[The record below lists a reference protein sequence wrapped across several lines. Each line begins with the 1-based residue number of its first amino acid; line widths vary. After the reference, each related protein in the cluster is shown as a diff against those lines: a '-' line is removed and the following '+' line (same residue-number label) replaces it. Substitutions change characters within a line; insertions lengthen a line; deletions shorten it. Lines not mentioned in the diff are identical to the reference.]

1 MIFFNLCLIII
12 PTNLSALIG
21 HFDKSDMKFSKST
34 IIYISVVLAMIFWS
48 MTFIWFKI
56 ANEVFPP
63 FSIVFLRLVLSSI
76 ILLASALFVRQLQKI
91 ERRDWKWIILLT
103 IFEPFLYFIGESLG
117 LTMISSTQAAVIIG
131 TIPLLVPVG
140 AYLFFKEK
148 LSLLNIA
155 GIILSFAG
163 LLIVVLKRGFTF
175 NANPTGIILMFL
187 AVFSAIGYTLMVRK
201 LVGRYNPFSLVTYQN
216 ILGIIFFLPLVAVF
230 EFGSLVS
237 VEVTYR
243 SLISLFCLAIFG
255 STLAFILYN
264 YSIKNLGASKA
275 NIFTNII
282 PVLTAV
288 FSFYI
293 LNEEMSFRKV
303 TGIAVVLAG
312 LLLSQLKKMK

>member
-1 MIFFNLCLIII
+1 MKVSY
-12 PTNLSALIG
+12 SA
-21 HFDKSDMKFSKST
+21 KT
-34 IIYISVVLAMIFWS
+34 YISVVLAMIFWS

-56 ANEVFPP
+56 ANEVFSP
-63 FSIVFLRLVLSSI
+63 FSIVLIRLVISSV
-76 ILLASALFVRQLQKI
+76 ILITSALFIRQLQKV
-91 ERRDWKWIILLT
+91 ERGDWKWIFLLAF
-103 IFEPFLYFIGESLG
+103 FEPFLYFIGESLG

-140 AYLFFKEK
+140 AYLFFNEK

-155 GIILSFAG
+155 GIIVSFAG

-175 NANPTGIILMFL
+175 NANPTGVILLFL

-201 LVGRYNPFSLVTYQN
+201 LVGKYNPYSLVTYQN
-216 ILGIIFFLPLVAVF
+216 ILGIIFFIPLVAVF
-230 EFGSLVS
+230 EYESLIS
-237 VEVTYR
+237 VEVTNR
-243 SLISLFCLAIFG
+243 ALISLFCVAIFG

-293 LNEEMSFRKV
+293 LNEEMTFRKV

>member
-1 MIFFNLCLIII
+1 
-12 PTNLSALIG
+12 
-21 HFDKSDMKFSKST
+21 MKVSHSPKT
-34 IIYISVVLAMIFWS
+34 YISVVLAMIFWS

-63 FSIVFLRLVLSSI
+63 FLIVFLRLFISSA
-76 ILLASALFVRQLQKI
+76 ILLTGAIFIRKLQKI
-91 ERRDWKWIILLT
+91 DPRDYKWIILLAF
-103 IFEPFLYFIGESLG
+103 FEPFLYFIGESLG
-117 LTMISSTQAAVIIG
+117 LTMISSTLAAVVIG

-140 AYLFFKEK
+140 AYLFFNEK
-148 LSLLNIA
+148 LSLLNIS
-155 GIILSFAG
+155 GIIISFAG
-163 LLIVVLKRGFTF
+163 VLIVVLNRGFTF
-175 NANPTGIILMFL
+175 NANPKGIMLLFL

-201 LVGRYNPFSLVTYQN
+201 LIGRYNPYSLVTYQN
-216 ILGIIFFLPLVAVF
+216 ILGIFLFFPLVIVF
-230 EFGSLVS
+230 EYESLIFVDI
-237 VEVTYR
+237 TNR
-243 SLISLFCLAIFG
+243 AIISLFCLAIFG

-293 LNEEMSFRKV
+293 LNEEMTFRKV

>member
-1 MIFFNLCLIII
+1 MKVSY
-12 PTNLSALIG
+12 SA
-21 HFDKSDMKFSKST
+21 KT
-34 IIYISVVLAMIFWS
+34 YISVVLAMIFWS

-56 ANEVFPP
+56 ANEVFSP
-63 FSIVFLRLVLSSI
+63 FSIVLIRLVISSV
-76 ILLASALFVRQLQKI
+76 ILITSALFIRQLQKV
-91 ERRDWKWIILLT
+91 ERGDWKWIFLLAF
-103 IFEPFLYFIGESLG
+103 FEPFLYFIGESLG

-140 AYLFFKEK
+140 AYLFFNEK

-155 GIILSFAG
+155 GIIVSFAG

-175 NANPTGIILMFL
+175 NANPTGVILLFL

-201 LVGRYNPFSLVTYQN
+201 LVGKYNPYSLVTYQN
-216 ILGIIFFLPLVAVF
+216 ILGIIFFIPLVAVF
-230 EFGSLVS
+230 EYESLIS
-237 VEVTYR
+237 VEVTNR
-243 SLISLFCLAIFG
+243 ALISLFCLAIFG

-264 YSIKNLGASKA
+264 HSIKNLGASKA

-293 LNEEMSFRKV
+293 LNEEMTFRKV

>member
-1 MIFFNLCLIII
+1 MKVSH
-12 PTNLSALIG
+12 SA
-21 HFDKSDMKFSKST
+21 KT
-34 IIYISVVLAMIFWS
+34 YISVVLAMIFWS

-63 FSIVFLRLVLSSI
+63 FSIVLLRLVISSV
-76 ILLASALFVRQLQKI
+76 ILITSALFIRQLQKV
-91 ERRDWKWIILLT
+91 ERGDWKWIFLLAF
-103 IFEPFLYFIGESLG
+103 FEPFLYFIGESLG

-140 AYLFFKEK
+140 AYLFFNEK

-155 GIILSFAG
+155 GIIVSFTG

-175 NANPTGIILMFL
+175 NANPTGVILLFL

-201 LVGRYNPFSLVTYQN
+201 LVRKYNPYSLVTYQN
-216 ILGIIFFLPLVAVF
+216 ILGIIFFFPLVAVF
-230 EFGSLVS
+230 EYESLIS
-237 VEVTYR
+237 VDVTNR
-243 SLISLFCLAIFG
+243 ALISLFCLAIFG

-293 LNEEMSFRKV
+293 LNEEMTFRKV

>member
-1 MIFFNLCLIII
+1 MKVSH
-12 PTNLSALIG
+12 SA
-21 HFDKSDMKFSKST
+21 KT
-34 IIYISVVLAMIFWS
+34 YISVVLAMIFWS

-56 ANEVFPP
+56 ANEVFSP
-63 FSIVFLRLVLSSI
+63 FSIVLIRLVISSV
-76 ILLASALFVRQLQKI
+76 ILITSALFIRQLQKV
-91 ERRDWKWIILLT
+91 ERGDWKWIFLLAF
-103 IFEPFLYFIGESLG
+103 FEPFLYFIGESLG

-140 AYLFFKEK
+140 AYLFFNEK

-155 GIILSFAG
+155 GIIVSFAG

-175 NANPTGIILMFL
+175 NANPTGVILLFL

-201 LVGRYNPFSLVTYQN
+201 LVGKYNPYSLVTYQN
-216 ILGIIFFLPLVAVF
+216 ILGIIFFIPLVAVF
-230 EFGSLVS
+230 EYESLIS
-237 VEVTYR
+237 VEVTNR
-243 SLISLFCLAIFG
+243 ALISLFCLAIFG

-264 YSIKNLGASKA
+264 HSIKNLGASKA

-293 LNEEMSFRKV
+293 LNEEMTFRKV

>member
-1 MIFFNLCLIII
+1 MKVSY
-12 PTNLSALIG
+12 SA
-21 HFDKSDMKFSKST
+21 KT
-34 IIYISVVLAMIFWS
+34 YISVVLAMIFWS

-56 ANEVFPP
+56 ANEVFSP
-63 FSIVFLRLVLSSI
+63 FSIVLIRLVISSV
-76 ILLASALFVRQLQKI
+76 ILITSALFIRQLQKV
-91 ERRDWKWIILLT
+91 ERGDWKWIFLLAF
-103 IFEPFLYFIGESLG
+103 FEPFLYFIGESLG

-140 AYLFFKEK
+140 AYLFFNEK

-155 GIILSFAG
+155 GIIVSFAG

-175 NANPTGIILMFL
+175 NANPTGVILLFL

-201 LVGRYNPFSLVTYQN
+201 LVGKYNPYSLVTYQN
-216 ILGIIFFLPLVAVF
+216 ILGIIFFIPLVAVF
-230 EFGSLVS
+230 EYESLIS
-237 VEVTYR
+237 VEVTNR
-243 SLISLFCLAIFG
+243 ALISLFCLAIFG

-293 LNEEMSFRKV
+293 LNEEMTFRKV

>member
-1 MIFFNLCLIII
+1 
-12 PTNLSALIG
+12 
-21 HFDKSDMKFSKST
+21 
-34 IIYISVVLAMIFWS
+34 
-48 MTFIWFKI
+48 
-56 ANEVFPP
+56 
-63 FSIVFLRLVLSSI
+63 
-76 ILLASALFVRQLQKI
+76 
-91 ERRDWKWIILLT
+91 
-103 IFEPFLYFIGESLG
+103 
-117 LTMISSTQAAVIIG
+117 
-131 TIPLLVPVG
+131 
-140 AYLFFKEK
+140 
-148 LSLLNIA
+148 
-155 GIILSFAG
+155 
-163 LLIVVLKRGFTF
+163 
-175 NANPTGIILMFL
+175 MFL

-201 LVGRYNPFSLVTYQN
+201 LVRRYNPFSLVTYQN

-237 VEVTYR
+237 VDVTYR
-243 SLISLFCLAIFG
+243 SLVSLFCLAIFG

-312 LLLSQLKKMK
+312 LFLSQLKKMK

>member
-1 MIFFNLCLIII
+1 MKVSY
-12 PTNLSALIG
+12 SA
-21 HFDKSDMKFSKST
+21 KT
-34 IIYISVVLAMIFWS
+34 YISVVLAMIFWS

-56 ANEVFPP
+56 ANEVFSP
-63 FSIVFLRLVLSSI
+63 FSIVLIRLVISSV
-76 ILLASALFVRQLQKI
+76 ILITSALFIRQLQKV
-91 ERRDWKWIILLT
+91 ERGDWKWIFLLAF
-103 IFEPFLYFIGESLG
+103 FEPFLYFIGESLG

-140 AYLFFKEK
+140 AYLFFNEK

-155 GIILSFAG
+155 GIIVSFAG

-175 NANPTGIILMFL
+175 NANPTGVILLFL

-201 LVGRYNPFSLVTYQN
+201 LVGKYNPYSLVTYQN
-216 ILGIIFFLPLVAVF
+216 ILGIIFFIPLVAVF
-230 EFGSLVS
+230 EYESLIS
-237 VEVTYR
+237 VDVTNR
-243 SLISLFCLAIFG
+243 ALISLFCLAIFG

-293 LNEEMSFRKV
+293 LNEEMTFRKV